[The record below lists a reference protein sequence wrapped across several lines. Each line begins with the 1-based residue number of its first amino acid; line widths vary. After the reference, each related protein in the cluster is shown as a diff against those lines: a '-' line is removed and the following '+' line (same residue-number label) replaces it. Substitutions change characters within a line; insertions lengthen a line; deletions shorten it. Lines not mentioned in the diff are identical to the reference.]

1 MPHSYNSEIRK
12 IVDESVDNNSAW
24 STLKNKTSA
33 RDSAVLAA
41 ESAAQVARATIG
53 ILVLCSFC
61 FLVFHAFPFL
71 SVDKLER
78 SIQLIA
84 KDSSVELIEKVGDH
98 IRSTSDHLNRVK
110 DQMYDAK
117 DTAKLSEKFWRNVE
131 TSRNYFIDEVEA
143 LFPGLNLSENKLNLS
158 KDDLDLFIVY
168 AHSHVLAYQ
177 KELQKLHI
185 EGETRL
191 RRAVEAL
198 RGDDV
203 NDVVNRQLEYYL
215 EKEKQTM
222 AIENQ
227 KKLFQMRS
235 AAEKELRKNMKV
247 QAEAHSDHL
256 KDALTQKEVELKRTF
271 NRELHE
277 KLSTEQAAYKE
288 QLAAMQG
295 KLRGIDAA
303 LKGE

>member
-1 MPHSYNSEIRK
+1 M
-12 IVDESVDNNSAW
+12 
-24 STLKNKTSA
+24 
-33 RDSAVLAA
+33 
-41 ESAAQVARATIG
+41 
-53 ILVLCSFC
+53 
-61 FLVFHAFPFL
+61 